1 MVFYGSV
8 VLRRTMGKPRLLADN
23 AKHEKD
29 TSPIVENGVILLDL
43 SEFVQINSS
52 V

>member
-1 MVFYGSV
+1 MEN
-8 VLRRTMGKPRLLADN
+8 PRLLANN

-29 TSPIVENGVILLDL
+29 TYRIVENSVILLDL

>member
-1 MVFYGSV
+1 MVFYGPM
-8 VLRRTMGKPRLLADN
+8 VLRRTMEKPRLLAN
-23 AKHEKD
+23 HAKHEKD
-29 TSPIVENGVILLDL
+29 TSPIVENSVILLDL